1 MSASTVVFLFFHI
14 KVSNTFI
21 FLHSINNQQST
32 IQQSTIQQHK
42 NMDITNILGALTGN
56 DAVGAIA
63 DNLKIDSKQVS
74 SVITSALPTLLGAMQ
89 KNASTPGGAEA
100 LAKALGDHAGN
111 AGNIISNLK
120 VTDLTDGSK
129 ILGHIFGGNLGNVL
143 GGISKKTGVS
153 TNSVGNILAA
163 IAPSLLAIL
172 GKQNG
177 NSGAAGLGGLLGAL
191 LGGGQSGSTQ
201 AGGLGSILR
210 GLGKIF
216 GR

>member
-1 MSASTVVFLFFHI
+1 
-14 KVSNTFI
+14 
-21 FLHSINNQQST
+21 
-32 IQQSTIQQHK
+32 
-42 NMDITNILGALTGN
+42 MDLTNILGALTGN

-120 VTDLTDGSK
+120 GADLIDGSK

-143 GGISKKTGVS
+143 SGISRQTGVAS
-153 TNSVGNILAA
+153 NAVSNILAS
-163 IAPSLLAIL
+163 IAPSLLALL
-172 GKQNG
+172 GRGQQSNG
-177 NSGAAGLGGLLGAL
+177 INVGDLAGMLGGLLG
-191 LGGGQSGSTQ
+191 GGSSSNS
-201 AGGLGSILR
+201 GGLGSILG

-216 GR
+216 GH

>member
-1 MSASTVVFLFFHI
+1 
-14 KVSNTFI
+14 
-21 FLHSINNQQST
+21 
-32 IQQSTIQQHK
+32 
-42 NMDITNILGALTGN
+42 MDLTNILGALTGN

-63 DNLKIDSKQVS
+63 DNLKIDSNQVS
-74 SVITSALPTLLGAMQ
+74 SVISNALPTLLGALQ
-89 KNASTPGGAEA
+89 KNASTPGGAES
-100 LAKALGDHAGN
+100 LAKALGDHA
-111 AGNIISNLK
+111 ASASNIINNLK
-120 VTDLTDGSK
+120 GADLTDGSK

-143 GGISKKTGVS
+143 NGISKQTGVAS
-153 TNSVGNILAA
+153 NAVSNILAS

-191 LGGGQSGSTQ
+191 LGGGQSNTQ
-201 AGGLGSILR
+201 AGGLGSILG